1 MNFKSWL
8 LLVRVF
14 LIMFLKQD
22 ESERAFRETCLYAL
36 RGHHPISIATSD
48 TLRGAGQGGSQ
59 CKGSVGAARPYP
71 PCPAPVPVLPPRE
84 GEATALRSTS
94 CAVRERTFPRPSLAL
109 HVALEM
115 RMERRLGRADGDAL
129 PVGQDGGL
137 DGGAVGDRLLRG
149 DVAVWLAP
157 VELLP

>member
-1 MNFKSWL
+1 MGCKI
-8 LLVRVF
+8 RV
-14 LIMFLKQD
+14 FLKQD
-22 ESERAFRETCLYAL
+22 ESERAFRETCLYV
-36 RGHHPISIATSD
+36 GTTPYPSPATSD
-48 TLRGAGQGGSQ
+48 TLRGAGQGGAASA
-59 CKGSVGAARPYP
+59 KGLWAPPGPIPHARPQSQSCLLERVKP
-71 PCPAPVPVLPPRE
+71 PPY
-84 GEATALRSTS
+84 AL
-94 CAVRERTFPRPSLAL
+94 RERTFPRPSLAL